1 MHAKY
6 RRNSNALSYLSFEY
20 IAVKFDELMRTY
32 DVYETTDLY
41 GDIYFRSRDTLKN
54 TKKSS
59 IFNVPCN
66 KN

>member
-6 RRNSNALSYLSFEY
+6 RRNSNALSYLSFED
-20 IAVKFDELMRTY
+20 IAVKFDELLRTH

-41 GDIYFRSRDTLKN
+41 GDIYFRSRDTLKK